1 MVGDRDRIHP
11 QRLDPVQQFGDPV
24 GAVEE
29 GILAMGVEMNERHGS
44 AAKLAVFSALMQW
57 LLLAFT
63 FIVFGLLQRLARGG
77 PVEARATLALGLLT
91 IAAYLAG
98 TIVQRFR
105 LPRIVGFLIAG
116 FIAGP
121 AWLGLIRGDE
131 LVVLNA
137 IASGALALIAFAV
150 GGELTLDALRG
161 PQRAAILRMTA
172 GAMAV
177 PFVAVTLVAL
187 TVSAWFPLTAHQPFQ
202 DALTIARAL
211 GALATVASPTITW
224 AVITDGGA
232 KGGPLSSTV
241 RDVTMVQDLGAI
253 VVFIIMLAIA
263 ALVASPGAVTPGIA
277 VRALL
282 VLGGSLA
289 AGLGLGLAAAEYL
302 RAIHRH
308 IEWVLLVFA
317 FIAAQGLR
325 LAGLDPVLV
334 SFAAGFALRNAP
346 TGRASSERVR
356 TELARCALPV
366 YAIFFAL
373 LGSTLRLSALAEI
386 WPWALLFAG
395 LRAAGL
401 WAGMRWAGRHNT
413 IRADLVDYGW
423 LGLISQGGLAVTLAA
438 ILRRAFPE
446 WNVSLEALIVAMI
459 GVHQL
464 VGPICFHWALRRTGE
479 ITQVE
484 ELHVREWSSASA
496 AGTSSE
502 SPGVVASGSG
512 MY

>member
-1 MVGDRDRIHP
+1 
-11 QRLDPVQQFGDPV
+11 
-24 GAVEE
+24 
-29 GILAMGVEMNERHGS
+29 
-44 AAKLAVFSALMQW
+44 MQW

-91 IAAYLAG
+91 VAAYLAG
-98 TIVQRFR
+98 NIVRRFR

-116 FIAGP
+116 FVAGP
-121 AWLGLIRGDE
+121 AWLKLIRADE
-131 LVVLNA
+131 LVVLNT

-161 PQRAAILRMTA
+161 SRRSGILRLTA

-177 PFVAVTLVAL
+177 PFIAVTFVAL

-202 DALTIARAL
+202 DALTIALAL
-211 GALATVASPTITW
+211 GVLATVASPTITW
-224 AVITDGGA
+224 AVITESEA
-232 KGGPLSSTV
+232 KGSISSTV
-241 RDVTMVQDLGAI
+241 RDVTMIQDLGAI
-253 VVFIIMLAIA
+253 VLFIVVLALS

-289 AGLGLGLAAAEYL
+289 LGVGLGLAAAEYL

-308 IEWVLLVFA
+308 LEWVLLVFA
-317 FIAAQGLR
+317 FVAVQALR

-346 TGRASSERVR
+346 WGRGSGERVR
-356 TELARCALPV
+356 AELARCAVPV
-366 YAIFFAL
+366 YAVFFAL
-373 LGSTLRLSALAEI
+373 LGSSLQLSALAEI

-401 WAGMRWAGRHNT
+401 WTGMRWAGRHNT
-413 IRADLVDYGW
+413 ISAGLVDYGW
-423 LGLISQGGLAVTLAA
+423 FGLISQGGLAVTLAA

-484 ELHVREWSSASA
+484 ESHVREWARGGEGGEGGEGGSAEA
-496 AGTSSE
+496 GVAGTAGE
-502 SPGVVASGSG
+502 SPGVVASGSS
-512 MY
+512 M

>member
-1 MVGDRDRIHP
+1 
-11 QRLDPVQQFGDPV
+11 
-24 GAVEE
+24 
-29 GILAMGVEMNERHGS
+29 
-44 AAKLAVFSALMQW
+44 MQW

-63 FIVFGLLQRLARGG
+63 FIVFGLLQRLARDG

-105 LPRIVGFLIAG
+105 MPRLVGFVIAG

-121 AWLGLIRGDE
+121 AWLKLIRGDE
-131 LVVLNA
+131 LVVLNT

-161 PQRAAILRMTA
+161 PRRNTIVRLTV

-177 PFVAVTLVAL
+177 PFIAVTLVAL
-187 TVSAWFPLTAHQPFQ
+187 TVSAWFPITAHQPFK
-202 DALTIARAL
+202 DALTIALAL
-211 GALATVASPTITW
+211 GVLATVASPAITW
-224 AVITDGGA
+224 AVITDSGA
-232 KGGPLSSTV
+232 KGPVASTV

-253 VVFIIMLAIA
+253 VVFIIVLAVS

-282 VLGGSLA
+282 VLGGSLV
-289 AGLGLGLAAAEYL
+289 AGVGLGLAAAEYL
-302 RAIHRH
+302 RAIHGH

-317 FIAAQGLR
+317 FIAAQALR

-346 TGRASSERVR
+346 SARASSERVR

-366 YAIFFAL
+366 YAVFFAL
-373 LGSTLRLSALAEI
+373 LGSNLQLGALAEV
-386 WPWALLFAG
+386 WQWALLFVG

-401 WAGMRWAGRHNT
+401 WAGLKWAGRHNT
-413 IRADLVDYGW
+413 ISSELVDFGW
-423 LGLISQGGLAVTLAA
+423 FGLISQGGLAVTLAA

-484 ELHVREWSSASA
+484 ESHVREWSGGQGSAPTGSVGT
-496 AGTSSE
+496 AGE

-512 MY
+512 LY